1 MPWNA
6 STVTRGPPCVLR
18 IVGFQDK
25 GGSSGLC
32 TRTLRA
38 VSYNGQLL
46 GWRKSSDGVF
56 QGINRW
62 GCRTGSFCCGWLAKR
77 LDSEFDSAGY
87 LVEIYLGL
95 ALFKRV
101 KMEFCRRADCD
112 CIHEC
117 SKR

>member
-6 STVTRGPPCVLR
+6 LVVTRGPPCVLR

-56 QGINRW
+56 QGINR
-62 GCRTGSFCCGWLAKR
+62 
-77 LDSEFDSAGY
+77 
-87 LVEIYLGL
+87 
-95 ALFKRV
+95 
-101 KMEFCRRADCD
+101 
-112 CIHEC
+112 
-117 SKR
+117 

>member
-6 STVTRGPPCVLR
+6 SSVTLGPPCVLR

-32 TRTLRA
+32 TRMLRA

-56 QGINRW
+56 QGINR
-62 GCRTGSFCCGWLAKR
+62 
-77 LDSEFDSAGY
+77 
-87 LVEIYLGL
+87 
-95 ALFKRV
+95 
-101 KMEFCRRADCD
+101 
-112 CIHEC
+112 
-117 SKR
+117 